1 MHKKDL
7 LRFLSDEA
15 EELIGRAEYVPP
27 EVTVSFRK
35 EAEELLTL
43 RHNIAVR
50 TAGVFDVKEAA

>member
-15 EELIGRAEYVPP
+15 EELIGRAEYVSP
-27 EVTVSFRK
+27 EVAESFRK